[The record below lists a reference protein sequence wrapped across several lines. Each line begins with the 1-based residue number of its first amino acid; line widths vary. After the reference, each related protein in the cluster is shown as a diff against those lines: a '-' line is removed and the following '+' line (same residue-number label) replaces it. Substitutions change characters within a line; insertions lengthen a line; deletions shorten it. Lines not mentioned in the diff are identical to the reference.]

1 MACLMRDD
9 VIETIDDIS
18 VIICAYTE
26 ERWNDLV
33 AAVES
38 VQKQILPPREIIVV
52 IDHNPN
58 LMERTRQQVPGVTVV
73 ENMEALG
80 LSGARN
86 SGIAVAKSQIIAFLD
101 DDAVATPDWL
111 MLLSEEFTDPQVLG
125 TGGAVTPLW
134 LGKAPAWLPEEFFWV
149 VGCTYLGMPQTVQT
163 IRNPVGANMAFRR
176 EVFDAVGGFR
186 NGIGRVGT
194 LPVGCEE
201 TELCIRARQH
211 WPRGAFLYQPEARVF
226 HRVPGHRTSWRYFCE
241 RCFAEGRSKAV
252 ITSYVGAKDSLSSE
266 LTYTLRTLSKGIV
279 HHILNGVFRLD
290 VCGFLRAATINSG
303 FMITMM
309 GYLIGSVFLRVAR
322 SRKHSEKEG
331 VLPSN
336 DEMIQLSKLHH
347 KV

>member
-1 MACLMRDD
+1 MTG
-9 VIETIDDIS
+9 TIDDIS

-26 ERWNDLV
+26 ERWSDLV

-58 LMERTRQQVPGVTVV
+58 LMERTLRQVPGVIVV

-101 DDAVATPDWL
+101 DDTVARLDWL
-111 MLLSEEFTDPQVLG
+111 TLLSEEFTNPWVLG
-125 TGGAVTPLW
+125 IGGAVTPLW
-134 LGKAPAWLPEEFFWV
+134 LDEDPAWLPEEFYWV
-149 VGCTYLGMPQTVQT
+149 VGCTYLGMPKAVQT

-176 EVFDAVGGFR
+176 EVFEAVGGFR

-201 TELCIRARQH
+201 TELCIRASQH
-211 WPRGAFLYQPEARVF
+211 WPQGVFLYQPKARVY
-226 HRVPGHRTSWRYFCE
+226 HRVPGNRTSWRYFCE

-266 LTYTLRTLSKGIV
+266 LTYTFRTLSKGIV
-279 HHILNGVFRLD
+279 HYMVNGVFRLD
-290 VCGFLRAATINSG
+290 VCGFLRAATIISG
-303 FMITMM
+303 FMITMV
-309 GYLIGSVFLRVAR
+309 GYLIGGVFLRVAR
-322 SRKHSEKEG
+322 LRKHSEKEG
-331 VLPSN
+331 VFPSN
-336 DEMIQLSKLHH
+336 DEMIQLSKLNHR
-347 KV
+347 V